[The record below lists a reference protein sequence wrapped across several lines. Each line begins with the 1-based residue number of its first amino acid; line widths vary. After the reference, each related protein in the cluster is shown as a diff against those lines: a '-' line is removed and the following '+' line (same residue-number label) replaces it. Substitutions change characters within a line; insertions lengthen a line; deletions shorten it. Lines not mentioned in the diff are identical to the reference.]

1 MIPKAIIFDFDGV
14 IADTMSDN
22 LKAWQMAFEN
32 YGIKIEALDYYML
45 EGMGRFD
52 IARKLTK
59 TYNFSDSE
67 IQNIVISKEANYRQ
81 INQFRFY
88 DEIESILSIVKNGQ
102 YKIGLVTGASRDRIQ
117 NTLTI
122 DIKDYFDNIITAD
135 DVENGKPNPEPYIK
149 SCELLGVLPENAIV
163 IENARL
169 GIQSAKSAGCK
180 CYAIETTLNALY
192 LQEADLIFKNHHL
205 LLNYFSDSI

>member
-1 MIPKAIIFDFDGV
+1 MHL
-14 IADTMSDN
+14 S
-22 LKAWQMAFEN
+22 LESAFEN
-32 YGIKIEALDYYML
+32 YGIKIEALDYYLL

>member
-32 YGIKIEALDYYML
+32 YGIKIEALDYYLL

>member
-1 MIPKAIIFDFDGV
+1 M
-14 IADTMSDN
+14 
-22 LKAWQMAFEN
+22 
-32 YGIKIEALDYYML
+32 DYYLL

-192 LQEADLIFKNHHL
+192 LQEAYLIFKNHHL

>member
-32 YGIKIEALDYYML
+32 YGIKIEALDYYLL

-163 IENARL
+163 I
-169 GIQSAKSAGCK
+169 
-180 CYAIETTLNALY
+180 
-192 LQEADLIFKNHHL
+192 
-205 LLNYFSDSI
+205 